1 MGTPADGLDQ
11 SPRYLITDE
20 LKLRQV
26 LVNLQSNCS
35 IMAAVP
41 AALNIHDNRSCSGDP
56 TFSLQLDRRMEK
68 QASAL
73 IPGIRAGSM
82 Q

>member
-41 AALNIHDNRSCSGDP
+41 AALNSHDNR
-56 TFSLQLDRRMEK
+56 
-68 QASAL
+68 
-73 IPGIRAGSM
+73 
-82 Q
+82 